1 MNMKNRHEMNCKKN
15 RAKKIPLSSGIDE
28 SSSSDIFEWNQ
39 LIHRQ
44 AHQMTFDE
52 PQFSMT
58 QKVNVVVTDGNGQ
71 IDRQSTNNNSILS
84 SRIIII
90 FFFNLLHSKQII
102 CFIRNLWFCA
112 KKFTGSRKQT
122 INKHIVLWNC
132 SIIFTIIS
140 MQKPSNRIKRQT
152 EPSIEREFLFLHVF
166 KTV

>member
-1 MNMKNRHEMNCKKN
+1 MHFVLMKHYDAPQSASIKWWTWKIVMKWIAKKN

-90 FFFNLLHSKQII
+90 FFFLIYYIVNKLSVLSGTYDFVQRNSQEAENKQ
-102 CFIRNLWFCA
+102 
-112 KKFTGSRKQT
+112 
-122 INKHIVLWNC
+122 
-132 SIIFTIIS
+132 
-140 MQKPSNRIKRQT
+140 
-152 EPSIEREFLFLHVF
+152 
-166 KTV
+166 